1 VTDYLNFTTDFHR
14 DITINPGEYHKFS
27 GKSLRIQCYWASE
40 IWNDYT
46 SYMRSS
52 AHIESAAQV
61 LRKYTLDIDVKPFRA
76 PAEFAAAFKG
86 KIADAKK
93 GLLKSPGSYYTSFE
107 GGGGPNSGDSLR
119 NEIGTPVELNRL
131 IVVFAALNGP
141 ASGLTVLKPDW
152 LPWVIVDPRVRGDTK
167 DDSSETYTAIHE
179 IGHACRLGHCL
190 DSWEP
195 MATMTPD
202 PDYLANLMLRSGGL
216 GYLWGWQVDEIFDSY
231 WCNGPSPNNWW
242 TRPSGLGPHIYM
254 WEK

>member
-167 DDSSETYTAIHE
+167 YDSSETYTAIHE